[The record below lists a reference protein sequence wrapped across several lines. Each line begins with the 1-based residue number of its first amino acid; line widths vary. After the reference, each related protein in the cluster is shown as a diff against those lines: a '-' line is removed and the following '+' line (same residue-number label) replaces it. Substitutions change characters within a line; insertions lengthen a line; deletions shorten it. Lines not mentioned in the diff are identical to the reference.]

1 MYVDSMNDEG
11 LDLERETWRDLESW
25 KFGRFLVC
33 CVSTDLRFDSFSTT
47 VTKKH
52 KSRLWA
58 VSTSTTGKIHLYN
71 LKIYMKGEG
80 SFTNFELPC
89 SRSAVGPQSRKKN
102 SAIIDGA

>member
-11 LDLERETWRDLESW
+11 LDMERETWREKLGERDLESW

-47 VTKKH
+47 VTKQH

-58 VSTSTTGKIHLYN
+58 VSTSATGKIHLYN
-71 LKIYMKGEG
+71 LKIYMKE
-80 SFTNFELPC
+80 
-89 SRSAVGPQSRKKN
+89 R
-102 SAIIDGA
+102 GAPPILN